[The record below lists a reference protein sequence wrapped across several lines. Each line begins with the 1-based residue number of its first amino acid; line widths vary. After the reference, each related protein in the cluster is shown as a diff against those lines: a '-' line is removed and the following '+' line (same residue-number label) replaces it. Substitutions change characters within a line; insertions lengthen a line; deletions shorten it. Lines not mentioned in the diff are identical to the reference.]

1 MNNIVKKI
9 SAVTAG
15 VFFLGVCY
23 AIEFTVALCIA
34 VLLNGSM
41 IYGKPRMII
50 AAIVFLVD
58 VVIVI
63 LMKDEKKE
71 EVK

>member
-23 AIEFTVALCIA
+23 VIEFTVALCIA
-34 VLLNGSM
+34 MLLNGSM
-41 IYGKPRMII
+41 IYGKPRIII